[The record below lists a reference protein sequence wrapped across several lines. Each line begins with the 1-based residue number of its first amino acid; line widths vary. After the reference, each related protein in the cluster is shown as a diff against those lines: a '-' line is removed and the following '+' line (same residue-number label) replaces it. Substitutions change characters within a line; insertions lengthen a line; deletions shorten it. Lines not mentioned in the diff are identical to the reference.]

1 MCICL
6 CRGEAAV
13 VRTPVG
19 ATEGHKQTKTGKR
32 ERGEE
37 GGWKER
43 KGGRRG
49 QEEKSIIS
57 KCGDFDPRLDTV

>member
-19 ATEGHKQTKTGKR
+19 ATKGHKQTKTGKR

-43 KGGRRG
+43 EKEGGEDRRKRALSLNVEILI
-49 QEEKSIIS
+49 Q
-57 KCGDFDPRLDTV
+57 D

>member
-1 MCICL
+1 M
-6 CRGEAAV
+6 AV
-13 VRTPVG
+13 VRTLVG

-43 KGGRRG
+43 EKEGGEDRRKRALSLNVEILI
-49 QEEKSIIS
+49 Q
-57 KCGDFDPRLDTV
+57 D

>member
-1 MCICL
+1 MCLCL

-13 VRTPVG
+13 VRTLVG

-43 KGGRRG
+43 EKEGGEDRRKRALSLNVEILI
-49 QEEKSIIS
+49 Q
-57 KCGDFDPRLDTV
+57 D